1 MKLLSTSLE
10 KGLIETI
17 VKAYGTP
24 VYVYSHEEILKRI
37 NTVKDVFGSI
47 NLFPTFACKAN
58 NNPRIIEIFKK
69 HGFGVDIVSLGEY
82 KACKLAGV
90 DDKNIVW
97 NGNGKSR
104 KEIEILSK
112 KVGYVNID
120 SEEEYEI
127 WSEVVSNAEF
137 FLRTNPDVD
146 VKTHPHISTGLK
158 KSKFG
163 IQIDEID
170 KILSQKKLN
179 ISGFHVHIGSQITDV
194 EPFEE
199 AISKVVDLSKK
210 YGFSKV
216 NIGGGWG
223 IKYKDKELDISEYK
237 QRIVP
242 YLKNFDKVIIELGRY
257 LIAPAGLLVLKVE
270 YVKKTR
276 DKTFVVLDGGMNVLT
291 RPAMY
296 NAYHE
301 INVLDP
307 ESSEKNTVDV
317 VGPLCESGDIIAY
330 ERNLEIP
337 KVGSYIIVRDV
348 GAYGYSMSNNYNS
361 MPRPAEVIV
370 YEENGNFNFKLIRRR
385 EEIEEM
391 FKTIV

>member
-1 MKLLSTSLE
+1 MPSTLLE
-10 KGLIETI
+10 KELIEAIAKT
-17 VKAYGTP
+17 YGTP
-24 VYVYSHEEILKRI
+24 VYVYSREEILKRI
-37 NTVKDVFGSI
+37 STVKYVFSSV

-58 NNPRIIEIFKK
+58 NNPRIIEIFKDN
-69 HGFGVDIVSLGEY
+69 GFGADIVSIGEY
-82 KACKLAGV
+82 HACKLADV
-90 DDKNIVW
+90 DDKKIVW
-97 NGNGKSR
+97 NGNGKTR

-127 WSEVVSNAEF
+127 WSEIDSSAEF
-137 FLRTNPDVD
+137 FLRVNPDVD
-146 VKTHPHISTGLK
+146 AKTHPHISTGLK

-163 IQIDEID
+163 IQTDEID
-170 KILSQKKLN
+170 RILSQNKLN

-223 IKYKDKELDISEYK
+223 IKYKDKELDISDYK

-242 YLKNFDKVIIELGRY
+242 YLKDFDKVIIELGRY

-276 DKTFVVLDGGMNVLT
+276 YKTFVVLDGGMNVLM
-291 RPAMY
+291 RPVMY

-307 ESSEKNTVDV
+307 ESSEKYTVDV

-337 KVGSYIIVRDV
+337 KVGSYVIVRDV

-370 YEENGNFNFKLIRRR
+370 YEENGKYDFRLIRRR

>member
-1 MKLLSTSLE
+1 MPSTLLE
-10 KGLIETI
+10 KELIEAIAKT
-17 VKAYGTP
+17 YGTP
-24 VYVYSHEEILKRI
+24 VYVYSREEILKRI

-58 NNPRIIEIFKK
+58 NNPRIIEIFKE

-82 KACKLAGV
+82 RACKLAGV
-90 DDKNIVW
+90 NDENIVW

-112 KVGYVNID
+112 KLGYVNID

-127 WSEVVSNAEF
+127 WSEIGINAEF
-137 FLRTNPDVD
+137 FLRVNPDVD
-146 VKTHPHISTGLK
+146 AKTHPHISTGLK

-163 IQIDEID
+163 IQTDEID
-170 KILSQKKLN
+170 RILSQNKLN

-223 IKYKDKELDISEYK
+223 IKYKDKELDISDYK

-242 YLKNFDKVIIELGRY
+242 YLKDFDKVIIELGRY

-276 DKTFVVLDGGMNVLT
+276 YKTFVVLDGGMNVLM
-291 RPAMY
+291 RPVMY

-307 ESSEKNTVDV
+307 ESSEKYTVDV

-370 YEENGNFNFKLIRRR
+370 YEKNGKFNFRLIRRR